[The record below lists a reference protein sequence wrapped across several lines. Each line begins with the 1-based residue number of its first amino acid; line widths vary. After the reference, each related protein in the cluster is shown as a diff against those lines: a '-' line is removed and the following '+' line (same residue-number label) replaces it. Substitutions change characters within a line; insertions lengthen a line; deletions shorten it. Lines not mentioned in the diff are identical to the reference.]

1 MNLKRQRNEFLA
13 EAEDILA
20 AMDEDIMRLAKGVR
34 AGNIEPA
41 VLNKIFRSAHTLKGL
56 SSIFEFSDITEVS
69 HALEDKL
76 DMLRLGRIVLNEECL
91 ESIIRAQGL
100 LIRIVNAKGCGA
112 GFGSEVSAVIF
123 TLSRG
128 VETKSS
134 TPGGPCEDEI
144 FASLTEYESYRL
156 SESIKAGKRLF
167 VVDVGFELSTF
178 DSGYS
183 AFTAAISKVADIIAT
198 LPSVKKENR
207 DLSFE
212 MLVATSEG
220 HLELE
225 SSLGE
230 FEGVT
235 SRELG
240 DGVKGEPVPYVS
252 LGASSGEDI
261 SAQVVSMR
269 RNAATMRVDVEKID
283 NLMNYVMEL
292 RDLKEDFSR
301 LCESMGE
308 AQIPVDCNCR
318 LKDIEDSLETTL
330 VGLKEGVLAVKM
342 VPIGRLFKRFE
353 PYIKRLAYEC
363 GKGIDIVTYGGETEL
378 NRSIIEELADP
389 LMHIIRNVIDHAI
402 EPPRE
407 RETSGKSCSGAVS
420 LSAYHEG
427 GHVAIEVKDDGSGI
441 DPEAICMRAVS
452 KGLVDKGAAR
462 SMNRSEKLNL
472 IFLPGF
478 TTSDEISATSGR
490 GVGLDVV
497 RENIALL
504 NGLVEI
510 ETVQGKG
517 TRFILT
523 IPVTQSMI
531 GALICEEGGNTMAIP
546 GSRVIEIMQLS
557 DEVSIEDGFICI
569 DNLRMRAIRPSTLF
583 HPATSSKAGY
593 RYAIVTRA
601 GRERLCLVVD
611 RVMTEFNIIIRPL
624 PLGHKISGVMGLT
637 EADNNDAVL
646 VLDVAGILESLSADQ
661 KAGALS
667 KRIV

>member
-20 AMDEDIMRLAKGVR
+20 AMDEDIMRLAAGVR
-34 AGNIEPA
+34 AGTIEPA
-41 VLNKIFRSAHTLKGL
+41 VLNKIFRSAHTIKGL
-56 SSIFEFSDITEVS
+56 SSIFEFSDITDVS

-91 ESIIRAQGL
+91 ESVIRAQGL
-100 LIRIVNAKGCGA
+100 LTRIVSARGSS
-112 GFGSEVSAVIF
+112 GFTNEVSDVIF
-123 TLSRG
+123 SLSKGRE
-128 VETKSS
+128 VNIASTELPSS
-134 TPGGPCEDEI
+134 DEI
-144 FASLTEYESYRL
+144 FSALTEYETFRL
-156 SESIKAGKRLF
+156 SENRKSGKRLF
-167 VVDVGFELSTF
+167 VVDVGFEASSF

-198 LPSVKKENR
+198 LPSIKQDSR
-207 DLSFE
+207 GLFFE
-212 MLVATSEG
+212 MLIATSVG
-220 HLELE
+220 HSELE
-225 SSLGE
+225 ASLGDFTGVTARE
-230 FEGVT
+230 IGEGVK
-235 SRELG
+235 EE
-240 DGVKGEPVPYVS
+240 VVPYAS
-252 LGASSGEDI
+252 LGAASVKERES
-261 SAQVVSMR
+261 QVQSMR
-269 RNAATMRVDVEKID
+269 RNAATLRVDVMKID
-283 NLMNYVMEL
+283 NLMHSVDEL
-292 RDLKEDFSR
+292 WELKEDFRR
-301 LCESMGE
+301 LCERIGE
-308 AQIPVDCNCR
+308 KQVSSELCLE
-318 LKDIEDSLETTL
+318 LKDIEDGLENTL
-330 VGLKEGVLAVKM
+330 AGLKEGVLAVKM

-353 PYIKRLAYEC
+353 PYVKRLAYEC
-363 GKGIDIVTYGGETEL
+363 GKGIDIVTYGGDTEL
-378 NRSIIEELADP
+378 NRTIIEELADP

-402 EPPRE
+402 ESPGQR
-407 RETSGKSCSGAVS
+407 RSSGKSCSGAVS

-441 DPEAICMRAVS
+441 DPDAICATALS
-452 KGLVDKGAAR
+452 KGLIDKEAAR
-462 SMNRSEKLNL
+462 SMERSEKLNL

-531 GALICEEGGNTMAIP
+531 GALICEEGGNTIAVP
-546 GSRVIEIMQLS
+546 GSRVVEIVQLTN
-557 DEVSIEDGFICI
+557 EVSIIDGFITI
-569 DNLRMRAIRPSTLF
+569 NHLKMRAIRPSSLF
-583 HPATSSKAGY
+583 HPQTSSAAGF

-611 RVMTEFNIIIRPL
+611 RVTMTEVNIIIRPL

-646 VLDVAGILESLSADQ
+646 VLDIAGILESLSSEQNTAPRF
-661 KAGALS
+661 KS
-667 KRIV
+667 IV